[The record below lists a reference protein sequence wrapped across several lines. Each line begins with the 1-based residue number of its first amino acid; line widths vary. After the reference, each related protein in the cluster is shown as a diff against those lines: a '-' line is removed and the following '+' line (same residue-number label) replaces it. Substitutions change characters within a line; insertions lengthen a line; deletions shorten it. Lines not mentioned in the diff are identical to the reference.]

1 MRLHSEIFLTSTWLL
16 SYIGNYQLGNPFP
29 PPPFP
34 LWLLATGLHSLI
46 MSPSNNSTLN
56 TYSTSFSDYSRSSKR
71 SWNMYHQSFRYS
83 FEIHQSPI
91 CSVVIIIIFTFDY
104 LYLPICKCLS
114 CFSSL
119 VMYYQSLSSLFYCL
133 GLHIIFS
140 DEKRPKTSGH
150 YTVIKIQKIP
160 WIRSLFPKNNSR
172 WLRIQKI
179 HQGDLLN
186 SLGTFKHTLLPSQIQ
201 IYK

>member
-1 MRLHSEIFLTSTWLL
+1 
-16 SYIGNYQLGNPFP
+16 
-29 PPPFP
+29 
-34 LWLLATGLHSLI
+34 
-46 MSPSNNSTLN
+46 
-56 TYSTSFSDYSRSSKR
+56 
-71 SWNMYHQSFRYS
+71 MYHQSFRYS

-91 CSVVIIIIFTFDY
+91 CSVVIIIIIIFTIDY
-104 LYLPICKCLS
+104 LYLPATYMFILFLFLK
-114 CFSSL
+114 
-119 VMYYQSLSSLFYCL
+119 VTYYQSLSSLFYCL

-186 SLGTFKHTLLPSQIQ
+186 SLGSTFKHTLLPSQIQ
-201 IYK
+201 IID